1 MVLGL
6 IGSLRGPNEVLR
18 ASPGRELRGKAAGG
32 GGGATGGP
40 RYMKIRGGP
49 ERAGPDFSDFFRNGP
64 PGPWD
69 DYLGPW
75 GALGP
80 LFGGAWALYMGVGP
94 CKLISVAC
102 TGKCFSYVV
111 ALSHLFP
118 FAARQVARSA

>member
-1 MVLGL
+1 
-6 IGSLRGPNEVLR
+6 
-18 ASPGRELRGKAAGG
+18 
-32 GGGATGGP
+32 
-40 RYMKIRGGP
+40 MKIRGGP

-69 DYLGPW
+69 YYLGPW

-102 TGKCFSYVV
+102 STQCRAMSAHS
-111 ALSHLFP
+111 ALVPDCMIS
-118 FAARQVARSA
+118 

>member
-1 MVLGL
+1 
-6 IGSLRGPNEVLR
+6 
-18 ASPGRELRGKAAGG
+18 
-32 GGGATGGP
+32 
-40 RYMKIRGGP
+40 MKIRGDPSGP
-49 ERAGPDFSDFFRNGP
+49 GRIFLTFSEMVP

-102 TGKCFSYVV
+102 IEGIWLEYLTLG
-111 ALSHLFP
+111 P
-118 FAARQVARSA
+118 IDQVQDNTPIVMRSI

>member
-1 MVLGL
+1 
-6 IGSLRGPNEVLR
+6 
-18 ASPGRELRGKAAGG
+18 
-32 GGGATGGP
+32 
-40 RYMKIRGGP
+40 MKIRGGP

-69 DYLGPW
+69 YYLGPW

-102 TGKCFSYVV
+102 MTLWLFKDLRCLAGPIAALRIKFCPLLPCITGYFW
-111 ALSHLFP
+111 
-118 FAARQVARSA
+118 

>member
-69 DYLGPW
+69 YYLGPW

-102 TGKCFSYVV
+102 MS
-111 ALSHLFP
+111 
-118 FAARQVARSA
+118 